1 LVTPN
6 RSGNGLQPSAA
17 FRRLTSMTKSV
28 PGRFAALIA
37 AVVIV
42 AGCGA
47 AIASA
52 GRPVP
57 KSAVSRLIKIAKRA
71 ARLNGD
77 RHPLWATAVL
87 TTHDKALLSA
97 TPGDTVSNRRHVAVY
112 LVTIRGR
119 FVCNLCSRP
128 SGAKAPRGRYISI
141 VLDAKTF
148 NGMDDGLSPK
158 RPPVAPASLGPVT
171 YLIGHQ
177 P

>member
-1 LVTPN
+1 
-6 RSGNGLQPSAA
+6 
-17 FRRLTSMTKSV
+17 MTKSV
-28 PGRFAALIA
+28 LGRFAALIA
-37 AVVIV
+37 AVVVV

-47 AIASA
+47 ATASA

-57 KSAVSRLIKIAKRA
+57 KSAVSRLIKIVKRA

-87 TTHDKALLSA
+87 TTHEKALLSA
-97 TPGDTVSNRRHVAVY
+97 TPGDTVSDRRHVAVY

-128 SGAKAPRGRYISI
+128 PGAKAPRGRYISI

>member
-1 LVTPN
+1 
-6 RSGNGLQPSAA
+6 
-17 FRRLTSMTKSV
+17 MTKSV
-28 PGRFAALIA
+28 LGRFAALIA

-47 AIASA
+47 ATASA
-52 GRPVP
+52 GRLVP

-87 TTHDKALLSA
+87 TTHEKALLSA

>member
-1 LVTPN
+1 
-6 RSGNGLQPSAA
+6 LQPSAA

-47 AIASA
+47 ATASA

>member
-1 LVTPN
+1 
-6 RSGNGLQPSAA
+6 
-17 FRRLTSMTKSV
+17 MTKSV
-28 PGRFAALIA
+28 LGRFGALIA

-47 AIASA
+47 ATASA

-77 RHPLWATAVL
+77 QHPLWATAVL
-87 TTHDKALLSA
+87 TTHEKALLSA
-97 TPGDTVSNRRHVAVY
+97 TPGDTVSDRRHVAVY

-128 SGAKAPRGRYISI
+128 PGAKAPRGRYISI
-141 VLDAKTF
+141 VLDARTF
-148 NGMDDGLSPK
+148 NGMDDGLSPN

-171 YLIGHQ
+171 YLIGHL